1 MFVFQ
6 LSGITTF
13 YCLMSSALK
22 TFFVVVVVS
31 DGKVVLVPVLEKMSR
46 ITSRCMA
53 SATLSLEFS
62 FLRSGRLWE
71 EQVWWWWEW

>member
-62 FLRSGRLWE
+62 FLRWGRLWE